1 VKLASDN
8 RFRLAIVFWL
18 FSISIAGAATQEIPA
33 WFSMSAKLQ
42 APPQVNVPVEVEV
55 SIEAIIGDLN
65 DVQIDL
71 LVPAGWAP
79 ATPTARA
86 GVIEAGKKAKFSF
99 TVTPNNP
106 LPNGSI
112 VAEMRSQVP
121 KAAIKESIRASK
133 NPQFQSMLDR
143 VTAMPAIGEGF
154 SDISFALFA
163 EEGFYPLTG
172 DMWICYDDRLKP
184 EGMTRGPVFFRET
197 VITPFQAQTDVEM
210 YDKLERLLKSDPTV
224 GKSLEGTGVDLV
236 RKKADQML
244 GLYILGTEAFL
255 KGDFLPAHQFLNRLQ
270 DELASASPG
279 ISHILAIP
287 AGNLRG
293 LVFWAQGDRKAAE
306 DSLRKTFYLDRKEM
320 AQRYVLRNIG
330 LLMLDSA
337 DKATAREM
345 FRLALDLKPSYS
357 LLQNEFNK
365 LKKL

>member
-1 VKLASDN
+1 
-8 RFRLAIVFWL
+8 
-18 FSISIAGAATQEIPA
+18 
-33 WFSMSAKLQ
+33 
-42 APPQVNVPVEVEV
+42 
-55 SIEAIIGDLN
+55 
-65 DVQIDL
+65 
-71 LVPAGWAP
+71 
-79 ATPTARA
+79 
-86 GVIEAGKKAKFSF
+86 
-99 TVTPNNP
+99 
-106 LPNGSI
+106 
-112 VAEMRSQVP
+112 MRSQVP